1 MAGIIHS
8 PKLQRDSIESRQV
21 VNCER
26 CENVLL
32 FYRQIFKA
40 IKFILM
46 RRTSPTPKGL
56 AGRYHLMC
64 NEYNTWIYRLTV
76 YTCTEIVFYT
86 LSDLPCTR
94 LLHMER
100 LVDVDVLLVCKA
112 GDKKGEPVGIS
123 LSSK

>member
-1 MAGIIHS
+1 
-8 PKLQRDSIESRQV
+8 
-21 VNCER
+21 
-26 CENVLL
+26 
-32 FYRQIFKA
+32 
-40 IKFILM
+40 
-46 RRTSPTPKGL
+46 
-56 AGRYHLMC
+56 MC